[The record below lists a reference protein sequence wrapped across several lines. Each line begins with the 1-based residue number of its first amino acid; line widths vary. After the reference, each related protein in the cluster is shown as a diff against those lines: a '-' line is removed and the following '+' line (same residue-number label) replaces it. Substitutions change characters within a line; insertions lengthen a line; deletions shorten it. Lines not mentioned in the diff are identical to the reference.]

1 MHLLLGVFKHG
12 YGRYDAI
19 RDDLTLCFHKKIE
32 DMKSTME
39 IVEDGSDALGGTP
52 VGQGSA
58 GSLILRLGP
67 GSDGLSER
75 EREEKSETWSTQMAG
90 TGTGTGRGISDKS
103 NEGVAGVSAG
113 VDVDS
118 ITSSRPASWVTVTG
132 GVSTIKN
139 AVDQSTNNGLLD
151 YGDEDKED
159 KEGAGDKEDEK
170 EDEKEEDANDD
181 DEEEEGEGEGDG
193 EEKLTL
199 KFTLGKRIPLS
210 SPSTAAAAGGGGTAA
225 GDKYT
230 IYTMP
235 DPRTL
240 NR

>member
-75 EREEKSETWSTQMAG
+75 ERGKVRNLEHTD
-90 TGTGTGRGISDKS
+90 GRDRDRERHI
-103 NEGVAGVSAG
+103 
-113 VDVDS
+113 
-118 ITSSRPASWVTVTG
+118 
-132 GVSTIKN
+132 
-139 AVDQSTNNGLLD
+139 
-151 YGDEDKED
+151 
-159 KEGAGDKEDEK
+159 
-170 EDEKEEDANDD
+170 
-181 DEEEEGEGEGDG
+181 
-193 EEKLTL
+193 
-199 KFTLGKRIPLS
+199 
-210 SPSTAAAAGGGGTAA
+210 
-225 GDKYT
+225 
-230 IYTMP
+230 
-235 DPRTL
+235 
-240 NR
+240 